1 MSSKADAA
9 LEISNLIYGYAEAL
23 DRGDLRSVGAFFEH
37 CLVHVDGLPNRA
49 RGSAEVLEFFKPV
62 LFYKGDATADQH
74 DPESVPATKH
84 LTTNL
89 IIQVADDL
97 RTATAKSYFTVIQ
110 GRRTLRC
117 NRSSRAAT
125 TTSSSV
131 CDGGWRFCERL
142 EFIDLVGD
150 LSRAPDD
157 DDPGEVV
164 IGSSCTHPFALRL
177 ARRPAARQRLVEIDE
192 RRRAAHAR
200 IRKRVLRLQ
209 LRALGVEHV
218 EQVDRA
224 RVETHASER
233 ARRERCRALP
243 ARDAHPRARA

>member
-84 LTTNL
+84 VTTNL

-110 GRRTLRC
+110 GRPDFALQPVIAGRYHDRFE
-117 NRSSRAAT
+117 RVDSA
-125 TTSSSV
+125 
-131 CDGGWRFCERL
+131 WRFCERL

-150 LSRAPDD
+150 LSRHLTMT
-157 DDPGEVV
+157 
-164 IGSSCTHPFALRL
+164 I
-177 ARRPAARQRLVEIDE
+177 PA
-192 RRRAAHAR
+192 
-200 IRKRVLRLQ
+200 K
-209 LRALGVEHV
+209 
-218 EQVDRA
+218 
-224 RVETHASER
+224 
-233 ARRERCRALP
+233 
-243 ARDAHPRARA
+243 

>member
-23 DRGDLRSVGAFFEH
+23 DRGDLGSVGAFFEH

-110 GRRTLRC
+110 GRPDFALQPIIAGRYHDRFE
-117 NRSSRAAT
+117 RVDSA
-125 TTSSSV
+125 
-131 CDGGWRFCERL
+131 WRFCERL

-150 LSRAPDD
+150 LSRHLTMA
-157 DDPGEVV
+157 
-164 IGSSCTHPFALRL
+164 I
-177 ARRPAARQRLVEIDE
+177 PA
-192 RRRAAHAR
+192 
-200 IRKRVLRLQ
+200 K
-209 LRALGVEHV
+209 
-218 EQVDRA
+218 
-224 RVETHASER
+224 
-233 ARRERCRALP
+233 
-243 ARDAHPRARA
+243 